1 MVARLETDPNPIV
14 ADVFHRSGLVEA
26 KLRHL
31 VSKLEMLDNVQLA
44 HPFNKGFDFE
54 TECSTE
60 DEAFRVARGESIN
73 RSEANALAE
82 GSGSNENGTTA
93 ANKIIVYTTSFYVG
107 LVLDT
112 SKFCREAFLFLD
124 Y

>member
-1 MVARLETDPNPIV
+1 MVALIGTGPNLIV
-14 ADVFHRSGLVEA
+14 ADVFYRSGLVES

-73 RSEANALAE
+73 RSEANGSAE
-82 GSGSNENGTTA
+82 GSGSNENGSTA
-93 ANKIIVYTTSFYVG
+93 ASSKITVYTTSFYVG
-107 LVLDT
+107 LILDT
-112 SKFCREAFLFLD
+112 SKVF
-124 Y
+124 